1 MRDHPAPPLSV
12 TSLAPRALVLIAL
25 CAGGAASAQT
35 AAPPAS
41 VPGWWGGFGL
51 GVLDENEDGNV
62 LLSVTVRV
70 RTPYSV
76 GPLRVEGGVA
86 GASNLSIFG
95 TSASFA
101 EAHVA
106 LGTGTSAG
114 PVLVAVAA
122 GPSVVAVEGRGGGVA
137 PGLYVGA
144 QVQLAVFPAFGL
156 GVEGYANANAEMPV
170 VGGGLA
176 FSFGRL
182 PARAAVPN
190 PPPRPRPAR

>member
-1 MRDHPAPPLSV
+1 MSV
-12 TSLAPRALVLIAL
+12 TSPTRRLVLLALL
-25 CAGGAASAQT
+25 CAGGTASAQT
-35 AAPPAS
+35 APPGRA
-41 VPGWWGGFGL
+41 PGWWGGV
-51 GVLDENEDGNV
+51 GVGALNENADGSV
-62 LLSVTVRV
+62 LLSATVRV

-76 GPLRVEGGVA
+76 GPLHVEGGVA
-86 GASNLSIFG
+86 GASSLSIFG

-106 LGTGTSAG
+106 LGTGASVG
-114 PVLVAVAA
+114 PAFVAVAA
-122 GPSVVAVEGRGGGVA
+122 SPSVVVVEGRGGGVV

-182 PARAAVPN
+182 PARAAIPD